1 MGRNDH
7 NEKAY
12 IEEDAKMAKRNHEF
26 SLIRHPS
33 SDKEL
38 EKFPIDKIQNLAM
51 QCYSVIEQPT
61 NNLSQIFKTTFDQHR
76 HDRTWWI
83 QCYKLARFEK
93 MMEFKRNG
101 DI

>member
-7 NEKAY
+7 V
-12 IEEDAKMAKRNHEF
+12 EESYEELDKKKHEF
-26 SLIRHPS
+26 ALIRHPS

-38 EKFPIDKIQNLAM
+38 EKFPIDKIQKLAM
-51 QCYSVIEQPT
+51 QCYSVIEHPT
-61 NNLSQIFKTTFDQHR
+61 ENLAQIFKTTYSMHYY
-76 HDRTWWI
+76 DRTWWI

-101 DI
+101 EI

>member
-7 NEKAY
+7 DEKTY

-26 SLIRHPS
+26 ALIRHPS

-38 EKFPIDKIQNLAM
+38 EKFPIDKIQKLAM
-51 QCYSVIEQPT
+51 QCYSVIEHPT
-61 NNLSQIFKTTFDQHR
+61 SNLSQIFKITYTEHR
-76 HDRTWWI
+76 LDRMWWI
-83 QCYKLARFEK
+83 QFYKLARFEK

-101 DI
+101 EI

>member
-7 NEKAY
+7 DEKNY
-12 IEEDAKMAKRNHEF
+12 EELDKKKHEF
-26 SLIRHPS
+26 ALIRHPS

-38 EKFPIDKIQNLAM
+38 EKFPIDKIQKLAM
-51 QCYSVIEQPT
+51 QCYSVIEHPT
-61 NNLSQIFKTTFDQHR
+61 ENLAQMFKTTFTEHR
-76 HDRTWWI
+76 LDRTWWI

-101 DI
+101 EI

>member
-7 NEKAY
+7 MEKSY
-12 IEEDAKMAKRNHEF
+12 EELDKKKHEF
-26 SLIRHPS
+26 ALIRHPS

-38 EKFPIDKIQNLAM
+38 EKFPIDKIQKLAM
-51 QCYSVIEQPT
+51 QCYSVIEKPT
-61 NNLSQIFKTTFDQHR
+61 ANLSQIFQTTYSKHR
-76 HDRTWWI
+76 LDRTWWI

-101 DI
+101 EI

>member
-7 NEKAY
+7 NEKNY
-12 IEEDAKMAKRNHEF
+12 EELDKKQHEF
-26 SLIRHPS
+26 ALIRHPS

-38 EKFPIDKIQNLAM
+38 EKFPIDKIRKLALT
-51 QCYSVIEQPT
+51 CYQTLEHPT
-61 NNLSQIFKTTFDQHR
+61 NNLWQLFKQTATEHR
-76 HDRTWWI
+76 YDRTWWI

-101 DI
+101 EI